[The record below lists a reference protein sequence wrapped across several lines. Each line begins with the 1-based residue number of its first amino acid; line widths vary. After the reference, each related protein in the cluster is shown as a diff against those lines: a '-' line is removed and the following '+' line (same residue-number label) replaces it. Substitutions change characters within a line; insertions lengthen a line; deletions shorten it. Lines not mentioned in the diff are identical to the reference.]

1 MENICHHP
9 VPVASLSNRA
19 VKRKVGDEH
28 RQFQENWEMEFFL
41 SSTGALLRVSY
52 AQINLQCIRNTTS
65 DVITQ
70 LNMLRSIQNTREM
83 REITGSPI
91 LKKCLLRQ
99 QDLFKKAS
107 KENEAAVEASYVVS
121 EMIARA
127 RKPFKEGEFIKKC
140 MLLAASKVC
149 LEKVK
154 FSNISL

>member
-1 MENICHHP
+1 MPSSSSSRVSLKSCREEKGWRRAQAISGKLGDGIFFVEHWGTPTCLICTDKF
-9 VPVASLSNRA
+9 A
-19 VKRKVGDEH
+19 VHKEYNVRRHYSTKHAEEYTKYQGDE
-28 RQFQENWEMEFFL
+28 RNY
-41 SSTGALLRVSY
+41 RV
-52 AQINLQCIRNTTS
+52 AN
-65 DVITQ
+65 
-70 LNMLRSIQNTREM
+70 
-83 REITGSPI
+83 

-149 LEKVK
+149 LEKKVK